1 MQKKDKK
8 KRKGKLGKQLEAEE
22 SQMLDELF
30 GSQQRPGDAVY
41 GEGQMSGNLDLMG
54 QERDDA

>member
-1 MQKKDKK
+1 
-8 KRKGKLGKQLEAEE
+8 
-22 SQMLDELF
+22 MLDELF

-41 GEGQMSGNLDLMG
+41 GEGRMSGNLDLMG